1 MQQIKITNHPL
12 KPKSHI
18 GYILIESTSK
28 PLEIHHSENMGPV
41 IKIDKQM
48 LGVYDNVEPKTRK
61 FLKKKILNYALNSKL
76 WEEPIIIDDNLIE
89 NIINL

>member
-41 IKIDKQM
+41 IKLDTQM

>member
-18 GYILIESTSK
+18 GYISIESTNK

-41 IKIDKQM
+41 IKIDTQM
-48 LGVYDNVEPKTRK
+48 LSVYDNVEPKTRK
-61 FLKKKILNYALNSKL
+61 FLKKKILNYALDSNL
-76 WEEPIIIDDNLIE
+76 WKEPIMIDDNLIE
-89 NIINL
+89 NVINL

>member
-41 IKIDKQM
+41 IKIDTQM
-48 LGVYDNVEPKTRK
+48 LGVYDNVEPRTRK
-61 FLKKKILNYALNSKL
+61 FLKKKILNYALNSNL

>member
-18 GYILIESTSK
+18 GYISIESTSK

-41 IKIDKQM
+41 IKIGKQM
-48 LGVYDNVEPKTRK
+48 LGVYDNVEPRTRK
-61 FLKKKILNYALNSKL
+61 FLKKKILNYALNSNL

>member
-1 MQQIKITNHPL
+1 MQQIKITNLPL

-41 IKIDKQM
+41 NKIDTQM
-48 LGVYDNVEPKTRK
+48 LGIYDNVEPITRK
-61 FLKKKILNYALNSKL
+61 FLKKKMLTYALDSKL
-76 WEEPIIIDDNLIE
+76 WEEPIIIDDKLIE

>member
-48 LGVYDNVEPKTRK
+48 LGVYDNVEPRTRK
-61 FLKKKILNYALNSKL
+61 FLKKKILNYALNSNL

>member
-18 GYILIESTSK
+18 GYISIESTSK

-48 LGVYDNVEPKTRK
+48 LGVYDNVEPRTRK